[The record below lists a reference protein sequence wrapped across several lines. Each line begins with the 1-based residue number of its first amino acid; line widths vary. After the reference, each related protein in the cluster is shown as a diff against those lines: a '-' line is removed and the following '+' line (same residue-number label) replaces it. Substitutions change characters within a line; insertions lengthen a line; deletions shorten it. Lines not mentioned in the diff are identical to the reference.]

1 MATGHIERMG
11 SGVLYTNEKRS
22 SDKAPQFKGHIMI
35 SQDYKAG
42 DKIKISAWLYN
53 TPKGQLVS
61 LSEDTWK
68 PDGAQSYPREVNA
81 LKDDEV
87 PF

>member
-1 MATGHIERMG
+1 MATGHIDRMG
-11 SGVLYTNEKRS
+11 SGVLYTNDKRTHE
-22 SDKAPQFKGHIMI
+22 KAPQFKGHLMI
-35 SQDYKAG
+35 SRDYKAG
-42 DKIKISAWLYN
+42 EKIKISAWMYN

-68 PDGAQSYPREVNA
+68 PEGEQQYPKDVNRR
-81 LKDDEV
+81 DDEV

>member
-11 SGVLYTNEKRS
+11 SGVLYTNEKRTS
-22 SDKAPQFKGHIMI
+22 EKAPGFKGHLMI
-35 SQDYKAG
+35 SKDYKAG
-42 DKIKISAWLYN
+42 EKIKISAWIYN

-68 PDGAQSYPREVNA
+68 PEGSTQYPREVA